1 MINLHIVRNSFTYDS
16 RVLKETE
23 SIQNAN
29 LFKQVKI
36 CAFQNN
42 KDDAEYDDFQGRK
55 VWRVPLRT
63 KTLPKNLPSQ
73 LIKYCEW
80 HWRIIKTYG
89 HQPIAVIHCHD
100 LAPLPIAL
108 HLKLLTGARLIYDA
122 HELETEMAGSYGIR
136 KWMARIV
143 ERLMIR
149 GVDAMITVSP
159 SIQQWYQNKYPLPSC
174 SLVRNIP
181 KRIASHTQP
190 KNLRDILGIKGDVLL
205 FIYLGGL
212 SKGRGIENML
222 SAFQNP
228 RVCHH
233 LLIMGSGFLYSEVQL
248 AVNACS
254 RIHYLN
260 PVPPSQVLE
269 YTMGANVGI
278 SLVEDIALS
287 YRYCL
292 PNKLFEY
299 IVSGLPVL
307 VSDLIDQ
314 KSLVEQYQAGWV
326 TDNTLQSIVDFL
338 SWISQEKY
346 EQLKSGL
353 HERTQNLD
361 WGYETQELLKIYQ
374 NQLSDI
380 EDSHHQIKDY
390 GGRF

>member
-1 MINLHIVRNSFTYDS
+1 MINLHIVRNSVTYDS
-16 RVLKETE
+16 RILKETE

-29 LFKQVKI
+29 LFKQVEI
-36 CAFQNN
+36 CAFQDN
-42 KDDAEYDDFQGRK
+42 KNDAEHDDFQGRK
-55 VWRVPLRT
+55 VWRVPLQT
-63 KTLPKNLPSQ
+63 KRLPKDLLSQ

-80 HWRIIKTYG
+80 HWRVIKTYG
-89 HQPIAVIHCHD
+89 NQQISVIHCHD
-100 LAPLPIAL
+100 LEPLPIAV

-122 HELETEMAGSYGIR
+122 HELETERAGSSGIR
-136 KWMARIV
+136 QWMVKVV

-149 GVDAMITVSP
+149 WVDAMITVSP
-159 SIQQWYQNKYPLPSC
+159 SIQRWYQNKYPLLSC

-181 KRIASHTQP
+181 KRIACHAQS

-222 SAFQNP
+222 SAFQDP
-228 RVCHH
+228 RVFHH

-248 AVNACS
+248 AMTACS

-269 YTMGANVGI
+269 YVVGADIGI

-287 YRYCL
+287 YCYCL

-299 IVSGLPVL
+299 LLSGLPVL
-307 VSDLIDQ
+307 VSDLTDQ
-314 KSLVEQYQAGWV
+314 KSLVEQYQAGCV
-326 TDNTLQSIVDFL
+326 TDTAPQSIVDVL
-338 SWISQEKY
+338 SSISREKY

-353 HERTQNLD
+353 DERTQNLD
-361 WGYETQELLKIYQ
+361 WEYEAQELLKIYR
-374 NQLSDI
+374 NQLANNKQKVVAKI
-380 EDSHHQIKDY
+380 EK
-390 GGRF
+390 

>member
-1 MINLHIVRNSFTYDS
+1 MINLHIVRNSVTYDS

-29 LFKQVKI
+29 LFKQVEI
-36 CAFQNN
+36 CAFQDKN
-42 KDDAEYDDFQGRK
+42 DDAQYDNFQGRK
-55 VWRVPLRT
+55 IWRVTLKT
-63 KTLPKNLPSQ
+63 KELPKDLLSQ
-73 LIKYCEW
+73 LVKYCEW

-100 LAPLPIAL
+100 LEPLPIAV

-122 HELETEMAGSYGIR
+122 HELETERAGTHGIR
-136 KWMARIV
+136 KWMAEVV

-149 GVDAMITVSP
+149 WVDAMITVSP
-159 SIQQWYQNKYPLPSC
+159 SIQQWYQNKYPLLSC

-181 KRIASHTQP
+181 KRITSHAES
-190 KNLRDILGIKGDVLL
+190 KNLRDILGINGEVLL

-212 SKGRGIENML
+212 SKGRGIEKML
-222 SAFQNP
+222 SAFKDP

-233 LLIMGSGFLYSEVQL
+233 LLIMGSGPLYSEVQL
-248 AVNACS
+248 AVTACS

-260 PVPPSQVLE
+260 TVPPSQVLA
-269 YTMGANVGI
+269 YTMGANIGI

-299 IVSGLPVL
+299 LVSGLPVL
-307 VSDLIDQ
+307 VSDLTDQ
-314 KSLVEQYQAGWV
+314 KALVEHYQAGWV
-326 TDNTLQSIVDFL
+326 TDTNPQSIVDVL
-338 SWISQEKY
+338 SWISREKY

-353 HERTQNLD
+353 YERTQNLD
-361 WGYETQELLKIYQ
+361 WEYESEQLLKIYR
-374 NQLSDI
+374 NQLADNQQNLVTEI
-380 EDSHHQIKDY
+380 EK
-390 GGRF
+390 